1 MDVLTGIKTL
11 ISSVPQNIINLISNQ
26 NTEVVWFIMLILCFL
41 SILVF
46 LRLFGYVGL
55 YVYSAIAIIAANIQV
70 LKQANFNFF
79 SSINEKI
86 IPFYEPSPI
95 ALGTILFASTF
106 LCTDILS
113 EYYGKEK
120 ARTNVLIGFCSFFLM
135 TILMLVT
142 IGIQPA
148 EDEWVSM
155 VQDSLAIL
163 FTPMTSIFVASMIAY
178 LISQYFDIWFFNYL
192 KTISSNKLLWLRN
205 NVSTAVSSLIDNTI
219 FSIFA
224 WIILNPN
231 PFPLSDVIMT
241 FILGVYLLRVFIAL
255 LDTPFIYLAKYFIP
269 EEKNPLL
276 KWVKISF

>member
-1 MDVLTGIKTL
+1 MDVLSDIKTL
-11 ISSVPQNIINLISNQ
+11 ISSIPQNIINLISNQ

-79 SSINEKI
+79 SSVNEKI

-120 ARTNVLIGFCSFFLM
+120 ARKNVLIGFCSFFLM

-155 VQDSLAIL
+155 VQESLAIL

-178 LISQYFDIWFFNYL
+178 LISQYFDIWFFSYL
-192 KTISSNKLLWLRN
+192 KTVSSNKLLWLRN

-241 FILGVYLLRVFIAL
+241 FILGVYLLRVFIAI
-255 LDTPFIYLAKYFIP
+255 LDTPFILSLIH
-269 EEKNPLL
+269 
-276 KWVKISF
+276 ISEPTRPY

>member
-11 ISSVPQNIINLISNQ
+11 ISSIPQNIINLILNQ
-26 NTEVVWFIMLILCFL
+26 NTEIVWFIMLILCFL

-120 ARTNVLIGFCSFFLM
+120 ARKNVLIGFCSFFLM
-135 TILMLVT
+135 TVLMLVT

-155 VQDSLAIL
+155 VQESLAIL

-178 LISQYFDIWFFNYL
+178 LISQYFDIWFFSYL
-192 KTISSNKLLWLRN
+192 KTVSSNKLLWLRN

-241 FILGVYLLRVFIAL
+241 FILGVYLLRVFIAI

-269 EEKNPLL
+269 EEKNSSPEMG
-276 KWVKISF
+276 

>member
-1 MDVLTGIKTL
+1 MDVLTDIRTL
-11 ISSVPQNIINLISNQ
+11 ISSIPQNIINLISNQ
-26 NTEVVWFIMLILCFL
+26 NTEIVWFIMLILCFL

-70 LKQANFNFF
+70 LKQANFDFF

-120 ARTNVLIGFCSFFLM
+120 ARKNVLIGFCSFFLM

-155 VQDSLAIL
+155 VQESLAIL
-163 FTPMTSIFVASMIAY
+163 FTPMTSIFAASMIAY
-178 LISQYFDIWFFNYL
+178 LISQYFDIWFFSYL
-192 KTISSNKLLWLRN
+192 KTVSSNKLLWLRN

-241 FILGVYLLRVFIAL
+241 FILGVYLLRVFIAI

-269 EEKNPLL
+269 EEKNSSPEMG
-276 KWVKISF
+276 

>member
-11 ISSVPQNIINLISNQ
+11 ISSIPQNIINLISNQ
-26 NTEVVWFIMLILCFL
+26 NTEVVWFLMLILCFL

-120 ARTNVLIGFCSFFLM
+120 ARKNVLIGFCRFFLM

-155 VQDSLAIL
+155 VQESLAIL

-178 LISQYFDIWFFNYL
+178 LISQYFDIWFFSYL
-192 KTISSNKLLWLRN
+192 KTVSSNKLLWLRN

-241 FILGVYLLRVFIAL
+241 FILGVYLLRVFIAI

-269 EEKNPLL
+269 EEKNSSPEMG
-276 KWVKISF
+276 

>member
-148 EDEWVSM
+148 EGEWVSM

-231 PFPLSDVIMT
+231 PFPISDVIMT

-269 EEKNPLL
+269 KEKN
-276 KWVKISF
+276 SFSEMG

>member
-11 ISSVPQNIINLISNQ
+11 ISSIPQNIINLISNQ

-120 ARTNVLIGFCSFFLM
+120 ARKNVLIGFCSFFLM

-155 VQDSLAIL
+155 VQESLAIL

-178 LISQYFDIWFFNYL
+178 LISQYFDIWFFSYL
-192 KTISSNKLLWLRN
+192 KTVSSNKLLWLRN

-231 PFPLSDVIMT
+231 PFPLSDVIMI
-241 FILGVYLLRVFIAL
+241 FILGVYLLRVFIAI

-269 EEKNPLL
+269 EEKNSSPEMG
-276 KWVKISF
+276 

>member
-1 MDVLTGIKTL
+1 MDVLTVIKTL
-11 ISSVPQNIINLISNQ
+11 ISSIPQNIINLISNQ

-70 LKQANFNFF
+70 LKQANFDFF

-120 ARTNVLIGFCSFFLM
+120 ARKNVLIGFCSFFLM

-155 VQDSLAIL
+155 VQESLAIL

-178 LISQYFDIWFFNYL
+178 LISQYFDIWFFSYL
-192 KTISSNKLLWLRN
+192 KTVSSNKLLWLRN

-241 FILGVYLLRVFIAL
+241 FILGVYLLRVFIAI

-269 EEKNPLL
+269 EEK
-276 KWVKISF
+276 ISSPEMG

>member
-11 ISSVPQNIINLISNQ
+11 ISSIPQNIINLISNQ

-120 ARTNVLIGFCSFFLM
+120 ARKNVLIGFCSFFLM

-155 VQDSLAIL
+155 VQESLAIL

-178 LISQYFDIWFFNYL
+178 LISQYFDIWFFSYL
-192 KTISSNKLLWLRN
+192 KTVSSNKLLWLRN

-241 FILGVYLLRVFIAL
+241 FILGVYLLRVFIAI

-269 EEKNPLL
+269 EEKNSSPEMG
-276 KWVKISF
+276 

>member
-11 ISSVPQNIINLISNQ
+11 ISSVPQNIINSISNQ

-148 EDEWVSM
+148 EGEWVSM

-269 EEKNPLL
+269 EEKNP
-276 KWVKISF
+276 SPEMG

>member
-11 ISSVPQNIINLISNQ
+11 ISSIPQNIINLISNQ
-26 NTEVVWFIMLILCFL
+26 NTEVVWFVMLILCFF
-41 SILVF
+41 SILIF

-120 ARTNVLIGFCSFFLM
+120 ARKNVLIGFCSFFLM

-155 VQDSLAIL
+155 VQESLAIL

-178 LISQYFDIWFFNYL
+178 LISQYFDIWFFSYL
-192 KTISSNKLLWLRN
+192 KTVSSNKLLWLRN

-241 FILGVYLLRVFIAL
+241 FILGVYLLRVFIAI

-269 EEKNPLL
+269 EEKNSSPEMG
-276 KWVKISF
+276 

>member
-11 ISSVPQNIINLISNQ
+11 ISSIPQNIINLISNQ

-120 ARTNVLIGFCSFFLM
+120 ARKNVLIGFCSFFLM
-135 TILMLVT
+135 TILMLLT

-155 VQDSLAIL
+155 VQESLAIL

-178 LISQYFDIWFFNYL
+178 LISQYFDIWFFSYL
-192 KTISSNKLLWLRN
+192 KSVSSNKLLWLRN

-241 FILGVYLLRVFIAL
+241 FILGVYLLRVFIAI

-269 EEKNPLL
+269 EEKNSSPEMG
-276 KWVKISF
+276 

>member
-11 ISSVPQNIINLISNQ
+11 ISSIPQNIINLISNQ
-26 NTEVVWFIMLILCFL
+26 NTEVVWFLMLILCFL

-106 LCTDILS
+106 LCTDRLS

-120 ARTNVLIGFCSFFLM
+120 ARKNVLIGFCSFFLM

-155 VQDSLAIL
+155 VQESLAIL

-178 LISQYFDIWFFNYL
+178 LISQYFDIWFFSYL
-192 KTISSNKLLWLRN
+192 KTISLNKLLWLRN

-241 FILGVYLLRVFIAL
+241 FILGVYLLRIFIAI

-269 EEKNPLL
+269 EEKNSSPEMG
-276 KWVKISF
+276 

>member
-1 MDVLTGIKTL
+1 MDVLAGIKTL
-11 ISSVPQNIINLISNQ
+11 ISSIPQNIINLISNQ
-26 NTEVVWFIMLILCFL
+26 NTEVVWFIMLLLCFF

-120 ARTNVLIGFCSFFLM
+120 ARKNVLIGFCSFFLM

-155 VQDSLAIL
+155 VQESLAIL

-178 LISQYFDIWFFNYL
+178 LISQYFDIWFFSYL
-192 KTISSNKLLWLRN
+192 KTVSSNKLLWLRN

-241 FILGVYLLRVFIAL
+241 FILGVYLLRVFIAI

-269 EEKNPLL
+269 EEKNSSPEMG
-276 KWVKISF
+276 

>member
-11 ISSVPQNIINLISNQ
+11 ISSIPQNIINLISNQ

-120 ARTNVLIGFCSFFLM
+120 ARKNVLIGFCSFFLM

-155 VQDSLAIL
+155 VQESLAIL

-178 LISQYFDIWFFNYL
+178 LISQYFDIWFFSYL
-192 KTISSNKLLWLRN
+192 KTVSSNKLLWLRN

-231 PFPLSDVIMT
+231 PFPLSAVIMI
-241 FILGVYLLRVFIAL
+241 FILVVYLLRVFIAI

-269 EEKNPLL
+269 EEK
-276 KWVKISF
+276 ISSPEMG

>member
-11 ISSVPQNIINLISNQ
+11 ISSIPQNIINLISNQ

-120 ARTNVLIGFCSFFLM
+120 ARKNVLIGFCSFFLM

-155 VQDSLAIL
+155 VQESLAIL

-178 LISQYFDIWFFNYL
+178 LISQYFDIWFFSYL
-192 KTISSNKLLWLRN
+192 KTVSSNKLLWLRN

-241 FILGVYLLRVFIAL
+241 FILGVYLLRVFIAI

-269 EEKNPLL
+269 EEK
-276 KWVKISF
+276 ISSHEMG

>member
-1 MDVLTGIKTL
+1 MEVLTSIKTI
-11 ISSVPQNIINLISNQ
+11 ISSIPQNIINLISNQ

-120 ARTNVLIGFCSFFLM
+120 ARKNVLIGFCSFFLM

-148 EDEWVSM
+148 DDEWVSM
-155 VQDSLAIL
+155 VQESLAII

-178 LISQYFDIWFFNYL
+178 LISQYFDIWFFSYL
-192 KTISSNKLLWLRN
+192 KTVSSNKLLWLRN

-241 FILGVYLLRVFIAL
+241 FILGVYLLRVFIAI

-269 EEKNPLL
+269 EEKNSSPEMG
-276 KWVKISF
+276 

>member
-11 ISSVPQNIINLISNQ
+11 ISSIPQNIINLISNQ
-26 NTEVVWFIMLILCFL
+26 NTEVVWFMMLILCFL

-120 ARTNVLIGFCSFFLM
+120 ARKNVLIGFCSFFLM

-155 VQDSLAIL
+155 VQESLAIL

-178 LISQYFDIWFFNYL
+178 LISQYFDIWFFSYL
-192 KTISSNKLLWLRN
+192 KTVSSNKLLWLRN

-241 FILGVYLLRVFIAL
+241 FILGVYLLRVFIAI
-255 LDTPFIYLAKYFIP
+255 LDTPFIYLARYFIP
-269 EEKNPLL
+269 KEKNSSPEMG
-276 KWVKISF
+276 

>member
-11 ISSVPQNIINLISNQ
+11 ISSIPQNIINLISNQ

-120 ARTNVLIGFCSFFLM
+120 ARKNVLIGFCSFFLM

-155 VQDSLAIL
+155 VQESLAIL

-178 LISQYFDIWFFNYL
+178 LISQYFDIWFFSYL
-192 KTISSNKLLWLRN
+192 KTVSSNKLLWLRN

-231 PFPLSDVIMT
+231 PFPLSDVVKT
-241 FILGVYLLRVFIAL
+241 FILGVYLLRVFIAI

-269 EEKNPLL
+269 EEKNSSPEMG
-276 KWVKISF
+276 

>member
-1 MDVLTGIKTL
+1 MDVLTSIKTL
-11 ISSVPQNIINLISNQ
+11 ISTIPQNIINLISNQ

-55 YVYSAIAIIAANIQV
+55 YVYSAIAIISANIQV

-120 ARTNVLIGFCSFFLM
+120 ARKNVLIGFCSFFLM

-155 VQDSLAIL
+155 VQESLAIL

-178 LISQYFDIWFFNYL
+178 LISQYFDIWFFSYL
-192 KTISSNKLLWLRN
+192 KTVSSNKLLWLRN
-205 NVSTAVSSLIDNTI
+205 NVSTAVSSLIDITI

-269 EEKNPLL
+269 EEKNSSPEMG
-276 KWVKISF
+276 

>member
-148 EDEWVSM
+148 EGEWVSM

-241 FILGVYLLRVFIAL
+241 FILGVYLLRVFIAI

-269 EEKNPLL
+269 EEKNSSPEMG
-276 KWVKISF
+276 

>member
-11 ISSVPQNIINLISNQ
+11 ISSIPQNIINLISNQ
-26 NTEVVWFIMLILCFL
+26 NTEVVWFVMLMLCFI

-55 YVYSAIAIIAANIQV
+55 YVYSAIAIIVANIQV
-70 LKQANFNFF
+70 LKQANFNYF

-86 IPFYEPSPI
+86 IPFYEPGPI

-120 ARTNVLIGFCSFFLM
+120 AKKNVLIGFCSFFLM

-148 EDEWVSM
+148 QDEWVSM
-155 VQDSLAIL
+155 VQESLTIL

-178 LISQYFDIWFFNYL
+178 LISQYFDIWFFSYL
-192 KTISSNKLLWLRN
+192 KTVSSNKLLWLRN

-269 EEKNPLL
+269 KEKNSPPEMG
-276 KWVKISF
+276 

>member
-11 ISSVPQNIINLISNQ
+11 ISSIPQNIINLILNQ

-120 ARTNVLIGFCSFFLM
+120 ARKNVLIGFCSFFLM

-155 VQDSLAIL
+155 VQESLSIL

-178 LISQYFDIWFFNYL
+178 LISQYFDIWFFSYL
-192 KTISSNKLLWLRN
+192 KTVSSNKLLWLRN

-241 FILGVYLLRVFIAL
+241 FILGVYLLRVFIAI

-269 EEKNPLL
+269 EEKNSSPEMG
-276 KWVKISF
+276 

>member
-1 MDVLTGIKTL
+1 MDVLTGIKTN
-11 ISSVPQNIINLISNQ
+11 ISSIPQNIINLISNQ
-26 NTEVVWFIMLILCFL
+26 NTEVVWFLMLILCFI

-120 ARTNVLIGFCSFFLM
+120 ARKNVLIGFCSFLLM

-155 VQDSLAIL
+155 VQESLAIL

-192 KTISSNKLLWLRN
+192 KTVSSNKLLWFRN

-219 FSIFA
+219 FSIFV

-231 PFPLSDVIMT
+231 PLPLSDVIMT

-255 LDTPFIYLAKYFIP
+255 LDTPFIYLARYFIP
-269 EEKNPLL
+269 KEKN
-276 KWVKISF
+276 SSSEMG

>member
-11 ISSVPQNIINLISNQ
+11 ISSIPQNIINLISNQ

-120 ARTNVLIGFCSFFLM
+120 ARKNVLIGFCSFFLM

-155 VQDSLAIL
+155 VQESLAIL

-178 LISQYFDIWFFNYL
+178 LISQYFDIWFFSYL
-192 KTISSNKLLWLRN
+192 KTVSSNKLLWLRN
-205 NVSTAVSSLIDNTI
+205 NISTAVSSLIDNTI

-241 FILGVYLLRVFIAL
+241 FILGVYLLRVFIAI

-269 EEKNPLL
+269 EEKNSSPEMG
-276 KWVKISF
+276 

>member
-11 ISSVPQNIINLISNQ
+11 ISTIPQNIINLISNQ

-120 ARTNVLIGFCSFFLM
+120 ARKNVLIGFCSFFLM

-155 VQDSLAIL
+155 VQESLAIL

-178 LISQYFDIWFFNYL
+178 LISQYFDIWFFSYL
-192 KTISSNKLLWLRN
+192 KTVSSNKLLWLRN

-231 PFPLSDVIMT
+231 PFPLSDVVMT
-241 FILGVYLLRVFIAL
+241 FILGVYLLRVFIAI
-255 LDTPFIYLAKYFIP
+255 LDTPFIYLARYFIP
-269 EEKNPLL
+269 KEKNSSPEMG
-276 KWVKISF
+276 

>member
-11 ISSVPQNIINLISNQ
+11 ISSVPQNIINSISSQ
-26 NTEVVWFIMLILCFL
+26 NTEVVWFFMLILCFL

-120 ARTNVLIGFCSFFLM
+120 ARKNVLIGFCSFFLM

-155 VQDSLAIL
+155 VQESLAIL

-192 KTISSNKLLWLRN
+192 KTVSSNKLLWLRN
-205 NVSTAVSSLIDNTI
+205 NVSTAISSLIDNTI

-241 FILGVYLLRVFIAL
+241 FILGVYLLRVFIAI

-269 EEKNPLL
+269 EEKNSSPEMG
-276 KWVKISF
+276 

>member
-11 ISSVPQNIINLISNQ
+11 ISSIPQNIINLISNQ

-120 ARTNVLIGFCSFFLM
+120 ARKNVLIGFCSFFLM

-155 VQDSLAIL
+155 VQESLAIL

-178 LISQYFDIWFFNYL
+178 LISQYFDIWFFSYL
-192 KTISSNKLLWLRN
+192 KTVSSNKLLWLRN

-255 LDTPFIYLAKYFIP
+255 LDTPFIYLARYFIP
-269 EEKNPLL
+269 EEKNSSLEMG
-276 KWVKISF
+276 

>member
-1 MDVLTGIKTL
+1 MSFLADIKSL
-11 ISSVPQNIINLISNQ
+11 ISLIPQNLINLISNQ
-26 NTEVVWFIMLILCFL
+26 NTEIVWFVMLILCFVV
-41 SILVF
+41 ILIF

-120 ARTNVLIGFCSFFLM
+120 ARKNVLIGFCSFLLM

-155 VQDSLAIL
+155 VQESLAIL

-178 LISQYFDIWFFNYL
+178 LLSQYFDIWFFSYL
-192 KTISSNKLLWLRN
+192 KEISSNKLLWLRN

-255 LDTPFIYLAKYFIP
+255 LDTPFIYLARYFIP
-269 EEKNPLL
+269 KEKNSSPEMG
-276 KWVKISF
+276 

>member
-11 ISSVPQNIINLISNQ
+11 ISSIPQNIINLISNQ

-120 ARTNVLIGFCSFFLM
+120 ARKNVLIGFCSFFLM

-155 VQDSLAIL
+155 VQESLAIL

-178 LISQYFDIWFFNYL
+178 LISQYFDIWFFSYL
-192 KTISSNKLLWLRN
+192 KTVSSNKLLWLRN

-255 LDTPFIYLAKYFIP
+255 LDTPFIYLARYFIP
-269 EEKNPLL
+269 KENNSSPEMG
-276 KWVKISF
+276 

>member
-11 ISSVPQNIINLISNQ
+11 ISSIPQNIINLISNQ
-26 NTEVVWFIMLILCFL
+26 NTEVVWFIMLILCFF
-41 SILVF
+41 SILIF

-70 LKQANFNFF
+70 LKQANFNLF

-120 ARTNVLIGFCSFFLM
+120 ARKNVLIGFCSFFLM
-135 TILMLVT
+135 TVLMLLT

-148 EDEWVSM
+148 AGEWVSM
-155 VQDSLAIL
+155 VQESLAIL

-178 LISQYFDIWFFNYL
+178 LISQYFDIWFFSYL

-205 NVSTAVSSLIDNTI
+205 NVSTALSSLIDNTI

-224 WIILNPN
+224 WIILSPN

-241 FILGVYLLRVFIAL
+241 FILGVYLLRVFIAI

-269 EEKNPLL
+269 KEKNFPPEMG
-276 KWVKISF
+276 

>member
-11 ISSVPQNIINLISNQ
+11 ISSIPQNIINLISNQ
-26 NTEVVWFIMLILCFL
+26 NTEVVWFLMLILCFL

-120 ARTNVLIGFCSFFLM
+120 AKKNVLISFCSFFLM

-155 VQDSLAIL
+155 VQESLAIL

-178 LISQYFDIWFFNYL
+178 LISQYFDIWFFSYL
-192 KTISSNKLLWLRN
+192 KTVSSNKLLWLRN
-205 NVSTAVSSLIDNTI
+205 NVSTALSSLIDNTI

-255 LDTPFIYLAKYFIP
+255 LDTPFIYLAKNFIP
-269 EEKNPLL
+269 EEKNSPPEMG
-276 KWVKISF
+276 

>member
-11 ISSVPQNIINLISNQ
+11 ISSIPQNIINLISNQ

-120 ARTNVLIGFCSFFLM
+120 ARKNVLIGFCSFFLM

-155 VQDSLAIL
+155 VQESLAIL

-178 LISQYFDIWFFNYL
+178 LISQYFDIWFFSYL
-192 KTISSNKLLWLRN
+192 KTVSSNKLLWLRN

-241 FILGVYLLRVFIAL
+241 FILGVYLLRVFIAI

-269 EEKNPLL
+269 EEKNTSPEMG
-276 KWVKISF
+276 

>member
-11 ISSVPQNIINLISNQ
+11 ISSIPQNIINLISNQ
-26 NTEVVWFIMLILCFL
+26 NTEVVWFIMLILCFI

-46 LRLFGYVGL
+46 LRLFGYIGL

-120 ARTNVLIGFCSFFLM
+120 ARKNVLIGFCSFFLM

-155 VQDSLAIL
+155 VQESLAIL

-178 LISQYFDIWFFNYL
+178 LISQYFDIWFFSYL
-192 KTISSNKLLWLRN
+192 KTVSSNKLLWLRN

-231 PFPLSDVIMT
+231 PFPLSDVVMT
-241 FILGVYLLRVFIAL
+241 FILGVYLLRVFIAI
-255 LDTPFIYLAKYFIP
+255 LDTPFIYLARYFIP
-269 EEKNPLL
+269 KEKNSSPEMG
-276 KWVKISF
+276 

>member
-11 ISSVPQNIINLISNQ
+11 ISSIPQNIINLISNQ

-120 ARTNVLIGFCSFFLM
+120 ARKNVLIGFCSFFLM

-155 VQDSLAIL
+155 VQESLAIL

-178 LISQYFDIWFFNYL
+178 LISQYFDVWFFSYL
-192 KTISSNKLLWLRN
+192 KTVSSNKLLWLRN

-269 EEKNPLL
+269 KEKNSSPEMG
-276 KWVKISF
+276 

>member
-1 MDVLTGIKTL
+1 MDVLTSIKTL
-11 ISSVPQNIINLISNQ
+11 ISKIPQNIINLILNQ

-120 ARTNVLIGFCSFFLM
+120 ARKNVLIGFCSFFLM

-155 VQDSLAIL
+155 VQESLAIL

-178 LISQYFDIWFFNYL
+178 LISQYFDIWFFSYL
-192 KTISSNKLLWLRN
+192 KTVSSNKLLWLRN

-241 FILGVYLLRVFIAL
+241 FILGVYLLRVFIAI

-269 EEKNPLL
+269 EEKNSSPEMG
-276 KWVKISF
+276 

>member
-11 ISSVPQNIINLISNQ
+11 ISSIPQNIINLISNQ

-120 ARTNVLIGFCSFFLM
+120 ARKNVLIGFCSFFLM

-155 VQDSLAIL
+155 VQESLAIL

-178 LISQYFDIWFFNYL
+178 LISQYFDIWFFSYL
-192 KTISSNKLLWLRN
+192 KTVSSNKLLWLRN

-241 FILGVYLLRVFIAL
+241 FILGVYLLRIFIAI
-255 LDTPFIYLAKYFIP
+255 LDTPFIYLAKYFLP
-269 EEKNPLL
+269 EEKNSSPEMG
-276 KWVKISF
+276 

>member
-1 MDVLTGIKTL
+1 MEVLTSIKTL
-11 ISSVPQNIINLISNQ
+11 ISTIPQNIINLISNQ

-120 ARTNVLIGFCSFFLM
+120 AKKNVLIGFCSFFLM

-155 VQDSLAIL
+155 VQESLVIL
-163 FTPMTSIFVASMIAY
+163 FTPMTSIFVASMVAY
-178 LISQYFDIWFFNYL
+178 LISQYFDIWFFSYL
-192 KTISSNKLLWLRN
+192 KTVSSNKLLWLRN

-219 FSIFA
+219 FSVFA

-241 FILGVYLLRVFIAL
+241 FILGVYLLRVFIAV
-255 LDTPFIYLAKYFIP
+255 LDTPFIYLARYFIP
-269 EEKNPLL
+269 KEKNSSPEMG
-276 KWVKISF
+276 